1 MTLLE
6 IFMVLIIAGAVG
18 LILMLSIHGRR
29 RTKSLDGE
37 YYQAQWQQIL
47 ATLKIGEAGWRLSV
61 IDADKLL
68 DQALQQNGTNGESL
82 GERLRASESK
92 FSHYND
98 LWSAHK
104 FRNKLVHE
112 PNVKFTKP
120 LAERILREYRRALKE
135 LGAFND

>member
-1 MTLLE
+1 MTLIILGAA
-6 IFMVLIIAGAVG
+6 ILIIQ
-18 LILMLSIHGRR
+18 LSVHGRR
-29 RTKSLDGE
+29 RPKALDSE
-37 YYQAQWQQIL
+37 YYQTEWRKIL
-47 ATLKIGEAGWRLSV
+47 DSLKIGEAGWRLSV

-68 DQALQQNGTNGESL
+68 DLALQQGGIAGESL
-82 GERLRASESK
+82 ADRLRATEGK

-112 PNVKFTKP
+112 PNVRFTKP